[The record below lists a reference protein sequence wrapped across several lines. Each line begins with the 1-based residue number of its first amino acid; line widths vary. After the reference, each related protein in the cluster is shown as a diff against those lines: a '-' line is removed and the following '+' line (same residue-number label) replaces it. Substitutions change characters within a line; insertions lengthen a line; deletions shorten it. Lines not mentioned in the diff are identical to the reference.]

1 MIAFQYVPTP
11 AARMLNT
18 LSFIVA
24 VVVAAASHCRLPNIM
39 PICRSLFTLHH
50 LWGSAALSAVALL
63 LSHLADSSWL
73 AAL

>member
-1 MIAFQYVPTP
+1 MIACQRVLAP

-24 VVVAAASHCRLPNIM
+24 VVVAAASHWRLPNIV
-39 PICRSLFTLHH
+39 PICLSLFTSPLE
-50 LWGSAALSAVALL
+50 SAALSAVALS